1 MKEYEYSFEV
11 KSLQP
16 YIIYCQNNK
25 YTMKDR
31 NEQVRVIYRNTN
43 KTMARITINK
53 NLNKTVKTLDFK
65 DDLLTNDV
73 LIERRESKE
82 LNFFDDDAVYSILEF
97 LNYKKDNTLIRT
109 RTVYEKDGVKFEL
122 DDYQKPKKTFVVAV
136 EGEKEKVDKIYED
149 IKNLI

>member
-53 NLNKTVKTLDFK
+53 NLNKTA
-65 DDLLTNDV
+65 
-73 LIERRESKE
+73 RRKCSGW
-82 LNFFDDDAVYSILEF
+82 FFS
-97 LNYKKDNTLIRT
+97 
-109 RTVYEKDGVKFEL
+109 
-122 DDYQKPKKTFVVAV
+122 
-136 EGEKEKVDKIYED
+136 GEKTAYFGFSFHIFCFGGRNQICGFFIYRFR
-149 IKNLI
+149 I